1 LRPLRACPAQ
11 PFFDMDALTRN
22 IDDELKALLEA
33 KDASAVV
40 EFMRH
45 LPPEETSIT
54 VTNLSEEDQDLFWT
68 LLIAGDSDLAA
79 DVAEHFPDDY
89 AEDLVED
96 LDSTS
101 AAKLLDRFDSDEQ
114 YEILSRLD
122 DEQSEEILEKMSA
135 VEALDVGRRL
145 KYDRDSAGGMMV
157 TEILVYP
164 QGITRQNIVNDLRD
178 NYEKHRPYEHRY
190 LFEVDEAGKL
200 TGTIPMR
207 KFVYAPLDWSREDLY
222 GKHVKPVTATMD
234 LEDLRAIF
242 DRVDHSV
249 LPVVD
254 EEGRLL
260 GAITRAAVLE
270 TMAKRQEEQMMQL
283 GGLISGEELRIQP
296 FSARCIKRLAFLLPS
311 ILLCYLAVGVIAL
324 YEPVIKQ
331 ISVLAVF
338 LPMVANLSGAA
349 GNQAVAVSIREL
361 TLGLI
366 DKRHLTRVLGKE
378 VFLGLINGMAIGLI
392 LALITYLMR
401 PELQWQLP
409 LVVGL
414 AYACS
419 SVVAVTVG
427 GCLPL
432 LLKRIDVDPAMLS
445 SPVLTTLTDMAS
457 FFLVLSLAS
466 AILL

>member
-1 LRPLRACPAQ
+1 
-11 PFFDMDALTRN
+11 MDVLKPD
-22 IDDELKALLEA
+22 IDDELKALLES
-33 KDASAVV
+33 KDASAVA
-40 EFMRH
+40 EFMRQ
-45 LPPEETSIT
+45 LPPGETSIT
-54 VTNLSEEDQDLFWT
+54 VTNLSEEDQDIFWA

-79 DVAEHFPDDY
+79 DLAEHFPDDY
-89 AEDLVED
+89 AEDMVEE

-101 AAKLLDRFDSDEQ
+101 AARLLDHFDSDEQ

-122 DEQSEEILEKMSA
+122 EEQSEEILQKMTA
-135 VEALDVGRRL
+135 VEALDVERRL
-145 KYDRDSAGGMMV
+145 KYERFSAGGMMM

-164 QGITRQNIVNDLRD
+164 EGITRQNIVNDLRD

-190 LFEVDEAGKL
+190 LFEVDKDGKL

-207 KFVYAPLDWSREDLY
+207 KFVYAPLDWNREDLY
-222 GKHVKPVTATMD
+222 GMHVKPVTATTD
-234 LEDLRAIF
+234 IEDLRATF

-254 EEGRLL
+254 EDGHLL
-260 GAITRAAVLE
+260 GAITRAAVQE
-270 TMAKRQEEQMMQL
+270 GMAKRQEEQLMQF
-283 GGLISGEELRIQP
+283 GGLISGEELRIMP
-296 FSARCIKRLAFLLPS
+296 FTTRCLKRLAFLLPS
-311 ILLCYLAVGVIAL
+311 ILLCYLAVGVIAM
-324 YEPVIKQ
+324 YEPVIKELT
-331 ISVLAVF
+331 VLAVF

-349 GNQAVAVSIREL
+349 GNQAVAVSMREL

-378 VFLGLINGMAIGLI
+378 VFLGLINGIAIGLI
-392 LALITYLMR
+392 LALITFLMR
-401 PELQWQLP
+401 PKEDWRLP

-419 SVVAVTVG
+419 SVVAVSVG

-445 SPVLTTLTDMAS
+445 SPMLTTLTDMAS

-466 AILL
+466 WIIL